1 VLAQELEP
9 IEREILVKAAILA
22 TSMRDTQPWRFR
34 FRHHIVEMHRELDQD
49 LCVLDPDGR
58 MSTIAIGAAAF
69 NIRVAAASLGRR
81 TSMAV
86 LPDPD
91 HPDMVAEV
99 GIESSIIDIAAD
111 VAEPARLFPYLSRL
125 RGGQRHA
132 SPRPIPATVREE
144 LAQAATVEGAV
155 LEWIDND
162 ARTRWLLAV
171 GSDSERV
178 HDRVVAAETGEHP
191 ARETAPD
198 TEGRPSTLAVV
209 WTPHDDPQSWFLA
222 GQAMQRVLLVATTY
236 GLAGSMLDY
245 PLEHADL
252 RWLVRERRSG
262 WIEPQVVLR
271 FGYGPE
277 APSAPRRHAAEFV
290 LDNDEGMGPA
300 MPAQRTPRSV
310 LPRKGR

>member
-22 TSMRDTQPWRFR
+22 SSMRDTQPWRFK

-49 LCVLDPDGR
+49 LSVVDPDGR

-81 TSMAV
+81 TSIEV

-99 GIESSIIDIAAD
+99 GIESSILDIAAD

-125 RGGQRHA
+125 RSTQRPA
-132 SPRPIPATVREE
+132 SERSIPARVRED

-155 LEWIDND
+155 LEWIEND

-178 HDRVVAAETGEHP
+178 HDRVISTESDEHP
-191 ARETAPD
+191 TPEPSPQTLER
-198 TEGRPSTLAVV
+198 RPTLAVV
-209 WTPHDDPQSWFLA
+209 WTPHDDPESWFVA
-222 GQAMQRVLLVATTY
+222 GLAMQRVLLVATTY
-236 GLAGSMLDY
+236 GLAGSMLDN
-245 PLEHADL
+245 PLDHADL
-252 RWLVRERRSG
+252 RWLARERRSG

-277 APSAPRRHAAEFV
+277 APSTPRRHAAEFV
-290 LDNDEGMGPA
+290 LDNAEGMNPT
-300 MPAQRTPRSV
+300 MPAQRAPGGV
-310 LPRKGR
+310 LPRQGR